1 MEWVTIKGCEMS
13 TPILFNFRV
22 IDDPTGN
29 RPANIADIALNQFG
43 LAESGMQLRC
53 EFLPQ
58 ETAKWGVS
66 IIDVRGGDFG
76 YFTALAGRNLARDDR
91 GVLSE
96 DPGKIEKLRAL
107 SNAVSFMLNEW
118 FGSHNDRPSHVKP
131 EELKSVLDEEVLT
144 LSQDHEV
151 KNELIVYLVQ
161 TGLKQKDVMLALG
174 KASDFFRKNLPAY
187 HLRGNGAAGIIN
199 DVVDEIEN
207 STPKNAAN
215 D

>member
-1 MEWVTIKGCEMS
+1 MEWETIKGCKMS

-22 IDDPTGN
+22 IDDPSGN
-29 RPANIADIALNQFG
+29 RPDNIADVSLNQFG
-43 LAESGMQLRC
+43 LAESGLQLRC

-66 IIDVRGGDFG
+66 IVDVRGGDFG
-76 YFTALAGRNLARDDR
+76 YFTALAGRKLARNEK
-91 GVLSE
+91 GMLIE

-107 SNAVSFMLNEW
+107 SKAVSFMLNEW

-131 EELKSVLDEEVLT
+131 EELKIVLDEEVLT
-144 LSQDHEV
+144 LSQDREV
-151 KNELIVYLVQ
+151 KNELIVYFVQ

-174 KASDFFRKNLPAY
+174 KVSNFFRKNLPAY
-187 HLRGNGAAGIIN
+187 HLRGNGAVGTIS
-199 DVVDEIEN
+199 DVVDEIEKN
-207 STPKNAAN
+207 TPKSAAN

>member
-1 MEWVTIKGCEMS
+1 MS

-22 IDDPTGN
+22 IDDVTGN
-29 RPANIADIALNQFG
+29 RPANIVDVALNQFG
-43 LAESGMQLRC
+43 LAESGLQLRC

-66 IIDVRGGDFG
+66 IVDVRGGDFG
-76 YFTALAGRNLARDDR
+76 YFTALAGRELNRNEQGSLT
-91 GVLSE
+91 E

-118 FGSHNDRPSHVKP
+118 FGSYNDRPSHVKP
-131 EELKSVLDEEVLT
+131 EELKAVLGEEVLT

-151 KNELIVYLVQ
+151 KDEMIVYLVQ
-161 TGLKQKDVMLALG
+161 TGLKQKDVMLALAQ
-174 KASDFFRKNLPAY
+174 ASDFFRVNLPAY
-187 HLRGNGAAGIIN
+187 HLKGNGAVGSIK
-199 DVVDEIEN
+199 DVVSEIKGSE
-207 STPKNAAN
+207 PAN

>member
-1 MEWVTIKGCEMS
+1 MS

-29 RPANIADIALNQFG
+29 RPANVADVALNQFG
-43 LAESGMQLRC
+43 LAESGLQLRC

-66 IIDVRGGDFG
+66 IVDVRGGDFG
-76 YFTALAGRNLARDDR
+76 YFTALAGRELARNEK
-91 GVLSE
+91 GVLTE
-96 DPGKIEKLRAL
+96 DPGTIKKLRAL

-118 FGSHNDRPSHVKP
+118 FGSYSDRPSHVKP
-131 EELKSVLDEEVLT
+131 EELKSVLNEEVFT

-151 KNELIVYLVQ
+151 KDEMIVYLVQ
-161 TGLKQKDVMLALG
+161 TGLKQKDVMLALAQ
-174 KASDFFRKNLPAY
+174 ASDFFRINLPAY
-187 HLRGNGAAGIIN
+187 HLHGNGAIGTIS
-199 DVVDEIEN
+199 DVVNEIKATKPEKA
-207 STPKNAAN
+207 SN